1 MYAEENRSGKE
12 LRRMSME
19 AVKEVNGSRKFERVS
34 RWNVLNYTI
43 ISDHNRFAKYADNAG
58 NKNEKLTLTYFKLRN
73 QHYPLNKYG
82 KLATPIQLEDHSILS
97 RQDVEDGIFY
107 LEINA
112 TKDKVRLYREITQ

>member
-1 MYAEENRSGKE
+1 
-12 LRRMSME
+12 MSME
-19 AVKEVNGSRKFERVS
+19 AIKEVNGSRKFERVS

-82 KLATPIQLEDHSILS
+82 KLVTPIQLEDHSILS